1 MVKRVKRLKI
11 KRGIFLKV
19 FYFCIG
25 GNCLYIVILI
35 LIMKCYVIF
44 NDCFWVYSVDLS
56 DISELKFI
64 EYFLFFL
71 DKVKCRYGGS
81 FYEIVVED
89 VK

>member
-1 MVKRVKRLKI
+1 
-11 KRGIFLKV
+11 
-19 FYFCIG
+19 
-25 GNCLYIVILI
+25 
-35 LIMKCYVIF
+35 MKCYVIF